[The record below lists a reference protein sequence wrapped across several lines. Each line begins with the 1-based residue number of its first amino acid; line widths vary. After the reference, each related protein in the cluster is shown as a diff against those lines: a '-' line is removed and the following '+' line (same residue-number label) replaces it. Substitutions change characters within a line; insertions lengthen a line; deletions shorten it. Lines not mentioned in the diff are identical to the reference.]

1 MRVVPQFDTGTHGE
15 RDEEEWH
22 GEPGES
28 ESRRV
33 NAWASSEEECR
44 AEQKQQYRKHWD
56 ERKRSEHE
64 DNRER
69 AV

>member
-22 GEPGES
+22 SEPRED

-33 NAWASSEEECR
+33 NSWASSEEECR
-44 AEQKQQYRKHWD
+44 AEEK
-56 ERKRSEHE
+56 
-64 DNRER
+64 
-69 AV
+69 